1 MAWPSRETVLSWA
14 RSLAFAALIALL
26 VRELVRSGS
35 GPATD
40 TVAADFA
47 LPRVTS
53 AAAPVSRDLSLH
65 ELRGKPVLIEAF
77 TAWCSACRRSA
88 PALREAASVQRD
100 KPVHFLSVMLEA
112 TPEDAQR
119 VKTQWGIQHDLL
131 IDDGS
136 FARSYSIS
144 MLPTWILIDAEGK
157 VRKVVSGTADRG
169 DIESWLSAL

>member
-1 MAWPSRETVLSWA
+1 MAWPSRDTVLSWA
-14 RSLAFAALIALL
+14 KSLAFAALIALL
-26 VRELVRSGS
+26 VRELVRSSS

-40 TVAADFA
+40 SVAADFE

-53 AAAPVSRDLSLH
+53 AASLPGSDLSLH
-65 ELRGKPVLIEAF
+65 DLRGTPVLIEAF
-77 TAWCSACRRSA
+77 TAWCSACRHSA
-88 PALREAASVQRD
+88 PGLREAASAPRD
-100 KPVHFLSVMLEA
+100 KPVRFLSVMLEA
-112 TPEDAQR
+112 TPEDARR

-157 VRKVVSGTADRG
+157 VRKVVSGSADRG
-169 DIESWLSAL
+169 DIESWISAL